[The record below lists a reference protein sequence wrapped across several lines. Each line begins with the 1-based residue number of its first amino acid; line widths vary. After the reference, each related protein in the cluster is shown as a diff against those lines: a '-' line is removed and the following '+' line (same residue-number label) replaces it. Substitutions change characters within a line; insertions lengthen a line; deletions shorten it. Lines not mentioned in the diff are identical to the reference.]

1 MDKNYK
7 SQITIP
13 NDPNSKLKEKIYCF
27 GHWNFDN
34 WDLFGNWCLEFG
46 I

>member
-27 GHWNFDN
+27 HNKSEGVMYA
-34 WDLFGNWCLEFG
+34 LREKEET
-46 I
+46 